1 MLHDLRLIVTFI
13 RAAIQQEM
21 AFRANFFINLLGTV
35 LDFVAGIS
43 GMLILF
49 SQVVTLQGWAFPQA
63 LALLGVY
70 QLIGALR
77 TLFIGPSLE
86 TLGGQFG
93 EIFAGSFDFT
103 LLKPVHTQFLVS
115 FRAWR
120 LWSLVDLLLSIIILG
135 TACAELGEQMSL
147 LRLATFL
154 LALCASLTILYS
166 IMLMLASLMFWY
178 QGTSFLMIFDG
189 LVQLGR
195 YPVGIYPHWLRLLLL
210 WVVPLGLITTLPVEA
225 LTGRVTAA
233 TLGGGVAL
241 AVGLLVLASVLFR
254 LSLRRYV
261 GASS

>member
-1 MLHDLRLIVTFI
+1 MLHYLRLIATFI
-13 RAAIQQEM
+13 RAAVQQET
-21 AFRANFFINLLGTV
+21 AFRANFGFNLLNTA
-35 LDFVAGIS
+35 LDLVAGIS

-49 SQVVTLQGWAFPQA
+49 GQVKTVQGWTFPQA

-70 QLIGALR
+70 QMIGALR

-86 TLGGQFG
+86 TLAGQFG

-120 LWSLVDLLLSIIILG
+120 LWSLVDLLLSAIILG
-135 TACAELGEQMSL
+135 AAVAQLGGQMTTM
-147 LRLATFL
+147 RLASFVI
-154 LALCASLTILYS
+154 ALVSSLTILYS
-166 IMLMLASLMFWY
+166 IMLILASLMFWY

-195 YPVGIYPHWLRLLLL
+195 YPVGIYPRWLRMLLL
-210 WVVPLGLITTLPVEA
+210 WVVPLGFITTVPAQA
-225 LTGRVTAA
+225 LTGQLTGML
-233 TLGGGVAL
+233 LGGGVAL
-241 AVGLLVLASVLFR
+241 AVGLLVLASILFR

-261 GASS
+261 GASG